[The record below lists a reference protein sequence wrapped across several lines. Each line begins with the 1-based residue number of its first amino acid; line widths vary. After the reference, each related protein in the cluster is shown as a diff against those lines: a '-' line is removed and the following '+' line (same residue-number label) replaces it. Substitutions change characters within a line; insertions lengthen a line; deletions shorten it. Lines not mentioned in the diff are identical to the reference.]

1 MDKKRRPLR
10 LVKKR
15 QTAEHCTSRGYCL
28 LSALDPGHAEL
39 LNAIIRTRGPFR
51 AGDRIYRHGEPFDTL
66 YSVQTGSL
74 KTEMA
79 TREGRAQVSGFYFA
93 GELLGTDAI
102 GARTYPSDA
111 VVLEQTWLC
120 AIPARQFLDLCA
132 GNPALQEQLL
142 GRMGDRIRADEYG
155 WMLNRNERAEQR
167 LMIFLHDLY
176 QRRVVRTGRR
186 TTVVELT
193 MRKEDIANYL
203 GLTPESLSRTLRKLQ
218 EAGIIDS
225 RLRAIELLDLD
236 ALSAADET

>member
-1 MDKKRRPLR
+1 MDKKRRPLL

-28 LSALDPGHAEL
+28 LSALAPGHAEL

-155 WMLNRNERAEQR
+155 WMLNRNERAEVR
-167 LMIFLHDLY
+167 LVSFLYDLY
-176 QRRVVRTGRR
+176 QRMNLRHGESSGR
-186 TTVVELT
+186 
-193 MRKEDIANYL
+193 MRLPMHKEDIANYL
-203 GLTPESLSRTLRKLQ
+203 GLAPESLSRTFRRLQ
-218 EAGIIDS
+218 NEGVLINHG
-225 RLRAIELLDLD
+225 RTVELLDIE
-236 ALSAADET
+236 AAAIASR